1 MSNNEIF
8 SWSFS
13 NDKWRGSMWYV
24 IALSVVIWL
33 VVWGFLTKQYVM
45 SFLVILITWVTFFV
59 ENNSEENTNIS
70 ITNLGIKINNFFY
83 DYSKIASFS
92 LIYDGDQAVI
102 LRLQLLKKWVKY
114 LDIVIDNDIAMV
126 LKDILPNFIQ
136 EDEHGEFTF
145 TDKMIRILKL

>member
-13 NDKWRGSMWYV
+13 NDKGRGSMWYV
-24 IALSVVIWL
+24 IALSVIIGL

-45 SFLVILITWVTFFV
+45 SFLIILITGVTFFV
-59 ENNSEENTNIS
+59 ENNSEENTHIS
-70 ITNLGIKINNFFY
+70 ITNLWIKVNNFFY
-83 DYSKIASFS
+83 DYSKITAFS

-102 LRLQLLKKWVKY
+102 LRLQLVKKGIKY
-114 LDIVIDNDIAMV
+114 LDIMIDNEIVPV
-126 LKDILPNFIQ
+126 LKEILPNFLQ

-145 TDKMIRILKL
+145 TDKIIRILKL